1 MSDLI
6 IVVIIVGFFLV
17 AIWVVRLLGAM
28 IDHDTDPSAFEDEE

>member
-17 AIWVVRLLGAM
+17 AIWVVRLLGRM